1 MKYTLSAYERKT
13 FNSSGGVFTVID
25 INGEIELSAKKIED
39 VSLEVGDQVTI
50 GDVKQVVLQNLKNES
65 SDIDFVISQVAV
77 NKKAQNIS
85 AKITN
90 PLDIKSLPALQVEAT
105 VAAAT
110 SAGDSINLVLAA
122 GATAQILPVN
132 EFRHSAFI
140 VRGESDLFNV
150 RLGYKTEANAL
161 NGLPF
166 APQASAS
173 IAAKVAVFVHN
184 HSDVEQTIIAV
195 ETNID
200 TGA

>member
-1 MKYTLSAYERKT
+1 MKHTLAAYERKT

-25 INGEIELSAKKIED
+25 IEGDIELSAKKIED
-39 VSLEVGDQVTI
+39 VGLEVGDQVQV
-50 GDVKQVVLQNLKNES
+50 GNVKQVVLQNLKNE
-65 SDIDFVISQVAV
+65 DATIDFVISEVAV

-90 PLDIKSLPALQVEAT
+90 PLTIESLPAIQVEAT
-105 VAAAT
+105 VAAAAT
-110 SAGDSINLVLAA
+110 AGDTINLVLAA
-122 GATAQILPVN
+122 GATAQILPAN

-140 VRGESDLFNV
+140 VRGEADLYNV
-150 RLGYKTEANAL
+150 RIGYKTAQNAV

-184 HSDVEQTIIAV
+184 HSDVEQNIIAV